1 MIAWMAKM
9 LCRFLQKKIDPQST
23 FPYQIRYEF
32 TKQVCKE
39 KKIQHREYTKGSKGN
54 DPWTCWA
61 IWAKIQAHATFA
73 FLLFLFYY
81 REQTLF
87 FKKKLN
93 PGLAFLTRVYPPP
106 NPYPHQAIGE
116 RPFSY

>member
-1 MIAWMAKM
+1 MNDSIDGKDALQVSSKTKLLRSPHFPIKFDMNSPNKFAK
-9 LCRFLQKKIDPQST
+9 K
-23 FPYQIRYEF
+23 
-32 TKQVCKE
+32 

-87 FKKKLN
+87 FKK
-93 PGLAFLTRVYPPP
+93 
-106 NPYPHQAIGE
+106 I
-116 RPFSY
+116 